1 MAYYRDKHTFNERL
15 AESTKIKDK
24 FPGRVPVIVER
35 APRSDAPLIDKIK
48 YLVPGDLTVGQ
59 FMFVIRKR
67 LSLSSEKAL
76 FIYVNNTLP
85 LTNTLMRELYHHNKE
100 PDGFM
105 YVLYTGENTFGS
117 MVR

>member
-1 MAYYRDKHTFNERL
+1 MIYYRDKHNFNERFT
-15 AESTKIKDK
+15 ESTKIINK

-67 LSLSSEKAL
+67 LSLPSEKAL
-76 FIYVNNTLP
+76 FIYVNNMLP
-85 LTNTLMRELYHHNKE
+85 LTNTLMKELYHNNKE
-100 PDGFM
+100 SDGFM
-105 YVLYTGENTFGS
+105 YMLYTGENTFGS

>member
-1 MAYYRDKHTFNERL
+1 MAYFRDKYTFNERL
-15 AESTKIKDK
+15 TESIKIKDK

-85 LTNTLMRELYHHNKE
+85 LTNTLMRELYHHSKE